1 MFGHAGRLRV
11 PEHDQVPP
19 RAGERDVDAFRRH
32 EHAPTVDAAER
43 QHDDVLLLPLKRIHG
58 THLDHAVVLPGPV
71 VVLDHL
77 SDGLARHDPGEVV
90 DDGALLR
97 FVKGDHTNLAGG
109 HAELDNPRGD
119 QSGEARLSRRILA
132 STLLRHV
139 PRPRIYPHQR
149 RQRRAIVSHSHE
161 RAPVCRSAPVHQL
174 TVVEAI
180 VRCLTQRRVQS
191 VLRAE

>member
-1 MFGHAGRLRV
+1 MPGVDPVAQLAVGGKRRLVSLRLRPRDLEAGAPRRVLGHAGRPRV
-11 PEHDQVPP
+11 PEHDQMPP

-77 SDGLARHDPGEVV
+77 SDDLTRHDPGEVV

-139 PRPRIYPHQR
+139 PRR
-149 RQRRAIVSHSHE
+149 
-161 RAPVCRSAPVHQL
+161 
-174 TVVEAI
+174 
-180 VRCLTQRRVQS
+180 
-191 VLRAE
+191 